1 MAFTMGD
8 DDLFQLNPE
17 HFDFNLQFEQLFFS
31 IIPSALFIVTSLWR
45 TLSQARKPII
55 IHAPV
60 FQYIKL
66 GAIVTYIG
74 LELTLLVLTTI
85 GVFYTTSLFLASS
98 VLKLVAGLLM
108 ITVSVVDHSRSPRP
122 SILLNCYLFLTLL
135 LDIAQTRTLLLLSG
149 NHPERAYSII
159 FSTSMALKVVILLLE
174 ANPKSRWI
182 TWDEKEHSPEE
193 TSSIF
198 SLGVLFW
205 MNKMFWRGYRKTLT
219 MDDLY
224 PLDISLNT
232 KLLHER
238 FSHNINYS
246 KLKGDKYGLLKA
258 LIKTLK
264 VHLLLPILPRLAQL
278 AFTFSQ
284 PFFIEKLLEYLNRPQ
299 VPANVG
305 YGFIGA
311 SILIYA
317 GIAISTALCMYPH
330 HRMRAM
336 ARSILVTETFIKA
349 TEAQLGADEHSAAV
363 TLMST
368 DIERIKLGF
377 RMIHHVWA
385 GVIQAALAG
394 WMLYTRLGAVFAVPI
409 GIVIFF
415 FLCIGVL
422 VNLTGD
428 SQRSWMARVEKR
440 VGLTAAVISSMKNLK
455 ISGLS
460 STVGDFVQ
468 RLRVEEL
475 AAGARF
481 RKIFILAALCGFTPM
496 LLSPPLTIGFSRNA
510 LDTQTVFSSLSFLV
524 LLTNPLSQIFQALP
538 EIFSG
543 LACIGRIQTF
553 LGCETRNDFRRY
565 LGDRGYYL
573 KPESSGEMTATGADI
588 SEERIRFD
596 GVAEN
601 GEVSSVAKIES
612 EDPAILIQDGSF
624 GWEADTLALHNIN
637 VRIAKSSLTL
647 VVGPVGSGKST
658 FCKVLLGETPVS
670 TGSVMLGTRFPH
682 IGFCDQTAFMY
693 NGTIRDN
700 IIGFSDLDEKRYAE
714 VIKATALG
722 YDLGVLAQGDRTV
735 VGSDGIMLSGGQKQR
750 ISLARAL
757 YLQSD
762 FLVLDDIFSGLDAD
776 TEQEVFRLTFGPGG
790 LLKQRGSTVVLC
802 THSVKYLPSADH
814 VIVLES
820 GRVVE
825 QGDYKS
831 LVTGQGYVERLGL
844 KASSDHDSEPR
855 AVGSTASMTEPQPQ
869 QSSMTVA
876 GPAAIAMHT
885 EQSRQVGERAVF
897 KHYFK
902 SMGWILAAFCL
913 FFAALWGFF
922 TNFPTVWLS
931 FWTDDLSS
939 EAPQHSQ
946 TYYVGIYIMLQVLA
960 MISLLLLGILIFIV
974 SVKRAG
980 ASLHQETLHT
990 LIHAPLHY
998 ITRTDAGV
1006 ITNLFSQ
1013 DLNLIDTELPEALLN
1028 TLFCVRLSPWAADTA
1043 LVVTTSRIDMDLQLS
1058 QAIGQA
1064 AVMLTSSAYLAIS
1077 YPFIAIFLYAVQKFY
1092 LRTSRQLR
1100 LLDLETKSPLY
1111 THFLDTVRGIAT
1123 LRAFGFISK
1132 DITKNAHLLDS
1143 SQRPAYL
1150 LVMIQEWLNLV
1161 LDLLVMVMAAVLT
1174 TLAVRLHSSAG
1185 FAGASLV
1192 TLLSLG
1198 ENLSGF
1204 VIYYTRLET
1213 SIGAIAR
1220 LKNFNETVKPEEKD
1234 HETVFPPESWPQHGA
1249 LEFEGVS
1256 ASYHLKSQDGH
1267 EDANQDNDELSNLAL
1282 RNIHL
1287 KIQPGEKIAICG
1299 RTGSG
1304 KSSLIA
1310 LLLKLLDPLP
1320 TQPGR
1325 VVLDGVPLQS
1335 VDRTTL
1341 RQRIIAV
1348 PQEAVF
1354 LPDGTSFRAN
1364 LDPAGEST
1372 AAEEGEEENHECE
1385 AVLAAV
1391 GLSEFVRERGGLDAG
1406 MSAGT
1411 MSAGQRQLMSLGRA
1425 VLRRRIRA
1433 RQGGAGAGA
1442 ASGGVLLLDEVSSS
1456 VDVDTERA
1464 ILKTIEA
1471 EFEGYTVIA
1480 VCHRLDM
1487 IMDFERL
1494 VVMDKGEIVEMGMPR
1509 TLADVP
1515 GTRFGGLVSSGAK

>member
-1 MAFTMGD
+1 
-8 DDLFQLNPE
+8 
-17 HFDFNLQFEQLFFS
+17 
-31 IIPSALFIVTSLWR
+31 
-45 TLSQARKPII
+45 
-55 IHAPV
+55 
-60 FQYIKL
+60 
-66 GAIVTYIG
+66 
-74 LELTLLVLTTI
+74 
-85 GVFYTTSLFLASS
+85 
-98 VLKLVAGLLM
+98 
-108 ITVSVVDHSRSPRP
+108 
-122 SILLNCYLFLTLL
+122 
-135 LDIAQTRTLLLLSG
+135 
-149 NHPERAYSII
+149 
-159 FSTSMALKVVILLLE
+159 
-174 ANPKSRWI
+174 
-182 TWDEKEHSPEE
+182 
-193 TSSIF
+193 
-198 SLGVLFW
+198 
-205 MNKMFWRGYRKTLT
+205 

-224 PLDISLNT
+224 PLDMSLNT
-232 KLLHER
+232 KLLHEK
-238 FSHNINYS
+238 FSQNIDYS

-258 LIKTLK
+258 LLKTLK
-264 VHLLLPILPRLAQL
+264 AHLLMPVVPRLAQL

-284 PFFIEKLLEYLNRPQ
+284 PFFIEKLLGYLNQPQ

-311 SILIYA
+311 SILIYS

-349 TEAQLGADEHSAAV
+349 TEAQLGADERSAAV

-377 RMIHHVWA
+377 RMIHNVWA

-394 WMLYTRLGAVFAVPI
+394 WMLYIRLGAVFAVPI
-409 GIVIFF
+409 GIVTFC

-422 VNLTGD
+422 LNLTGD
-428 SQRSWMARVEKR
+428 SQRSWMAGVEKR

-468 RLRVEEL
+468 KLRVEEL

-496 LLSPPLTIGFSRNA
+496 LLSPPLTIGFSQNT

-538 EIFSG
+538 EIISG
-543 LACIGRIQTF
+543 LACIGRIQAF
-553 LGCETRNDFRRY
+553 LECETRHDFRRV
-565 LGDRGYYL
+565 LGDRGYDL
-573 KPESSGEMTATGADI
+573 KPESLSQTTAADPEK
-588 SEERIRFD
+588 SEKSIRPDFAVESD
-596 GVAEN
+596 S
-601 GEVSSVAKIES
+601 VSSEAKLES
-612 EDPAILIQDGSF
+612 EDSAFLVRDGNF
-624 GWEADTLALHNIN
+624 GWEADTLALQNVN
-637 VRIAKSSLTL
+637 VRIAKSSLTM

-658 FCKVLLGETPVS
+658 LCKVLLGEIPVS
-670 TGSVMLGTRFPH
+670 EGSVVLGTRAPH
-682 IGFCDQTAFMY
+682 VGFCDQMAFIY

-700 IIGFSDLDEKRYAE
+700 IIGFSPIDEQRYDE
-714 VIKATALG
+714 VIRATALG
-722 YDLGVLAQGDRTV
+722 YDLSVLAQGDRTV

-762 FLVLDDIFSGLDAD
+762 LLVLDDIFSGLDAD
-776 TEQEVFRLTFGPGG
+776 TEQEVFRLTFGPNG
-790 LLKQRGSTVVLC
+790 LLKQRRSTVVLC

-814 VIVLES
+814 VIVLED

-831 LVTGQGYVERLGL
+831 LMTGQGYVERLGL
-844 KASSDHDSEPR
+844 TASSGRDSELDE
-855 AVGSTASMTEPQPQ
+855 VKSTTDTAESKSY
-869 QSSMTVA
+869 QSNATVA
-876 GPAAIAMHT
+876 RPAAVAGHT
-885 EQSRQVGERAVF
+885 EQSRPVGERTVF

-902 SMGWILAAFCL
+902 SMGWVLAGFCL

-931 FWTDDLSS
+931 FWTDDLKSTPH
-939 EAPQHSQ
+939 EHSQ
-946 TYYVGIYIMLQVLA
+946 TYYVGIYVVLQVLA
-960 MISLLLLGILIFIV
+960 MLSLLLLGILIFIV

-980 ASLHQETLHT
+980 ANLHQETLRT

-1013 DLNLIDTELPEALLN
+1013 DLNLIDTELPDALLN
-1028 TLFCVRLSPWAADTA
+1028 TLFC
-1043 LVVTTSRIDMDLQLS
+1043 LS

-1077 YPFIAIFLYAVQKFY
+1077 YPFIAVVLYAIQKFY

-1111 THFLDTVRGIAT
+1111 THFLDTLKGITT
-1123 LRAFGFISK
+1123 LRAFGFIPK

-1143 SQRPAYL
+1143 SQRAAYL

-1198 ENLSGF
+1198 ENL
-1204 VIYYTRLET
+1204 
-1213 SIGAIAR
+1213 
-1220 LKNFNETVKPEEKD
+1220 LKTFNETVKPEERD
-1234 HETVFPPESWPQHGA
+1234 DEDVVPVASWPQHGA
-1249 LEFEGVS
+1249 VEFEGVS
-1256 ASYHLKSQDGH
+1256 ASYRVNSQGGDNNG
-1267 EDANQDNDELSNLAL
+1267 NQDEDDLSDLAL
-1282 RNIHL
+1282 ADIRLAI
-1287 KIQPGEKIAICG
+1287 KPREKIAICG

-1310 LLLKLLDPLP
+1310 LLLKLLEPVP
-1320 TQPGR
+1320 KKPGR
-1325 VVLDGVPLQS
+1325 VVLDGVPLKS

-1364 LDPAGEST
+1364 LDPAGLST
-1372 AAEEGEEENHECE
+1372 VEECQS
-1385 AVLAAV
+1385 VLAAV
-1391 GLSEFVRERGGLDAG
+1391 GLSSFVQERGGLDAG

-1411 MSAGQRQLMSLGRA
+1411 LSAGQRQLMSLGRA
-1425 VLRRRIRA
+1425 VLRRRIR
-1433 RQGGAGAGA
+1433 GKD
-1442 ASGGVLLLDEVSSS
+1442 SGGILLLDEVSSS
-1456 VDVDTERA
+1456 VDVETERA
-1464 ILKTIEA
+1464 MQQTIQV

-1480 VCHRLDM
+1480 VSHRLDM
-1487 IMDFERL
+1487 IMDFDRV
-1494 VVMDKGEIVEMGMPR
+1494 VVMDKGEIVEVGQPR
-1509 TLADVP
+1509 ALADTM
-1515 GTRFGGLVSSGAK
+1515 GTRFGGLVKSGAN

>member
-1 MAFTMGD
+1 
-8 DDLFQLNPE
+8 
-17 HFDFNLQFEQLFFS
+17 
-31 IIPSALFIVTSLWR
+31 
-45 TLSQARKPII
+45 
-55 IHAPV
+55 
-60 FQYIKL
+60 
-66 GAIVTYIG
+66 
-74 LELTLLVLTTI
+74 
-85 GVFYTTSLFLASS
+85 
-98 VLKLVAGLLM
+98 
-108 ITVSVVDHSRSPRP
+108 
-122 SILLNCYLFLTLL
+122 
-135 LDIAQTRTLLLLSG
+135 
-149 NHPERAYSII
+149 
-159 FSTSMALKVVILLLE
+159 
-174 ANPKSRWI
+174 
-182 TWDEKEHSPEE
+182 
-193 TSSIF
+193 
-198 SLGVLFW
+198 
-205 MNKMFWRGYRKTLT
+205 

-224 PLDISLNT
+224 PFDVSLNT
-232 KLLHER
+232 ELLHER

-246 KLKGDKYGLLKA
+246 ELKNNKYGLLMA
-258 LIKTLK
+258 LVKTLK
-264 VHLLLPILPRLAQL
+264 VYLLLPVLPRLAQL

-284 PFFIEKLLEYLNRPQ
+284 PFFIEKLLEHLSQPQ
-299 VPANVG
+299 VPTNVG

-311 SILIYA
+311 SLLIYS
-317 GIAISTALCMYPH
+317 GIGISTALSMYPH

-349 TEAQLGADEHSAAV
+349 TEAQLAPDEHSTAV

-377 RMIHHVWA
+377 RMIHNVWA
-385 GVIQAALAG
+385 GVIQAGLAS

-409 GIVIFF
+409 GIVFFF
-415 FLCIGVL
+415 FLCIAVL
-422 VNLTGD
+422 LNFAGD
-428 SQRSWMARVEKR
+428 SQRLWMAGVEKR

-460 STVGDFVQ
+460 NKIEDFVQ
-468 RLRVEEL
+468 KLRVEEL

-496 LLSPPLTIGFSRNA
+496 LLSPPLTIGFSQNT
-510 LDTQTVFSSLSFLV
+510 LNSQTVFSSLSFLI

-538 EIFSG
+538 EIISG
-543 LACIGRIQTF
+543 LACIGRIQAF
-553 LGCETRNDFRRY
+553 LECETRHDFRQV
-565 LGDRGYYL
+565 LGDRGYDL
-573 KPESSGEMTATGADI
+573 EPDSSGKTTRTGLPARMKEKSTPSD
-588 SEERIRFD
+588 D
-596 GVAEN
+596 VVGT
-601 GEVSSVAKIES
+601 GMVSREAKHES
-612 EDPAILIQDGSF
+612 EDSAILVQNGNF
-624 GWEADTLALHNIN
+624 GWKADTLALQDVNI
-637 VRIAKSSLTL
+637 RIAHSSLTM

-658 FCKVLLGETPVS
+658 FCKVLLGETPFS
-670 TGSVMLGTRFPH
+670 EGSVVLAKRFPH
-682 IGFCDQTAFMY
+682 IGFCDQTAFIH

-700 IIGFSDLDEKRYAE
+700 IIGFSTLDEKRYAE

-722 YDLGVLAQGDRTV
+722 YDFSILSQGDRTV

-757 YLQSD
+757 YLHSD
-762 FLVLDDIFSGLDAD
+762 LLILDDIFSGLDAD
-776 TEQEVFRLTFGPGG
+776 TEQEVFRLTFGPTG
-790 LLKQRGSTVVLC
+790 LLKQRRSTVVLC
-802 THSVKYLPSADH
+802 THSVKHLPSADH
-814 VIVLES
+814 IVVLEN
-820 GRVVE
+820 GRVAE
-825 QGDYKS
+825 QGDYES
-831 LVTGQGYVERLGL
+831 LVTGQGYVERLGFISSSSQNSELQEAEPPARTTESQL
-844 KASSDHDSEPR
+844 KRSITR
-855 AVGSTASMTEPQPQ
+855 
-869 QSSMTVA
+869 
-876 GPAAIAMHT
+876 PADALMAT
-885 EQSRQVGERAVF
+885 EQSLQVGERTVF
-897 KHYFK
+897 KHYFQ

-931 FWTDDLSS
+931 FWTDDLGSQS
-939 EAPQHSQ
+939 PKHSQ
-946 TYYVGIYIMLQVLA
+946 SYYVGIYIMLQVFA

-980 ASLHQETLHT
+980 ANLHHETLHT
-990 LIHAPLHY
+990 LIHAPLNY

-1013 DLNLIDTELPEALLN
+1013 DLNLIDTELPDALLN
-1028 TLFCVRLSPWAADTA
+1028 TLFC
-1043 LVVTTSRIDMDLQLS
+1043 
-1058 QAIGQA
+1058 A

-1077 YPFIAIFLYAVQKFY
+1077 YPFIAVVLYAVQKFY

-1111 THFLDTVRGIAT
+1111 THFLDTLKGVST
-1123 LRAFGFISK
+1123 LRAFGFIPK

-1161 LDLLVMVMAAVLT
+1161 LDLLVMVMAVVLT

-1220 LKNFNETVKPEEKD
+1220 LKSFNETVNPEEQD
-1234 HETVFPPESWPQHGA
+1234 DEDIFPSESWPQHGEI
-1249 LEFEGVS
+1249 EFQGVS
-1256 ASYHLKSQDGH
+1256 ASYRVKSKDGHQDGNH
-1267 EDANQDNDELSNLAL
+1267 DDDNLSNLAL
-1282 RNIHL
+1282 RDIRL
-1287 KIQPGEKIAICG
+1287 VVRPGEKVAICG

-1310 LLLKLLDPLP
+1310 LLLKLLEPLP
-1320 TQPGR
+1320 ARPGS
-1325 VVLDGVPLQS
+1325 VVLDGVLLKN

-1354 LPDGTSFRAN
+1354 LPDGTSFRVN
-1364 LDPAGEST
+1364 LDPANEST
-1372 AAEEGEEENHECE
+1372 AEECE

-1391 GLSEFVRERGGLDAG
+1391 GLSEFVQERGGLDSG
-1406 MSAGT
+1406 LSAGT

-1425 VLRRRIRA
+1425 VLRRRIRKP
-1433 RQGGAGAGA
+1433 G
-1442 ASGGVLLLDEVSSS
+1442 SGGILLLDEVSSS

-1464 ILKTIEA
+1464 IQKTIQA

-1480 VCHRLDM
+1480 VSHRLDM
-1487 IMDFERL
+1487 IMDFDRV
-1494 VVMDKGEIVEMGMPR
+1494 VVMDKGEIVEIGQPR
-1509 TLADVP
+1509 LLADTP
-1515 GTRFGGLVSSGAK
+1515 ETRFGGLVKSRDKS